1 MVYEALLD
9 NLKVI
14 KARFMNKFT
23 KGPFLKHFKLFL
35 FEQISTLQ
43 DSPRTAVQN
52 L

>member
-1 MVYEALLD
+1 
-9 NLKVI
+9 
-14 KARFMNKFT
+14 
-23 KGPFLKHFKLFL
+23 LKHFKLFL